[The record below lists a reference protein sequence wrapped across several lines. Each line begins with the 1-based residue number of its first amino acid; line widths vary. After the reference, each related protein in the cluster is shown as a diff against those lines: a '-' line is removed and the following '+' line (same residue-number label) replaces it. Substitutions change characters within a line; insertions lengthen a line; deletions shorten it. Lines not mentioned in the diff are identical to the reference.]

1 MSKPVP
7 VASHSLSLSNP
18 ESYEKVEENAT
29 IQLSPDHAEG
39 DVDASSCEIIADENN
54 KRSDTLPQEAY
65 LRHAA
70 TGGRYMRA
78 IKRIAVIGATG
89 RLGAPVAAEL
99 AKTFQVRAI
108 VRSPAKARK
117 MLPTNVEIV
126 QRDLLNVPGLR
137 FALGGMD
144 AIYLN
149 LATETVDL
157 NLPFYEEREGVQN
170 VITAAQGLDI
180 QYIGKIGALGA
191 YPPALENLR
200 DNMVPNVIR
209 MEGHKIIAES
219 GIPHTF
225 FAPTHFME
233 LLPNM
238 IDNHTLQWIGNT
250 EVKVYWISVA
260 DYARQVMKAFKNA
273 GAMPEHCPVQ
283 GPRAISVREAMEL
296 FVENYDPTLKIRVA
310 PLWVIRL
317 IGLFNSKMKF
327 VAHLFAY
334 FGNHEDPFYAEN
346 TWKELGKPT
355 TTLEMFSRA
364 LRESRAA
371 A

>member
-1 MSKPVP
+1 M
-7 VASHSLSLSNP
+7 
-18 ESYEKVEENAT
+18 
-29 IQLSPDHAEG
+29 
-39 DVDASSCEIIADENN
+39 
-54 KRSDTLPQEAY
+54 RS
-65 LRHAA
+65 
-70 TGGRYMRA
+70 

-99 AKTFQVRAI
+99 AKTFRVRAI
-108 VRSPAKARK
+108 VRSPDKAIE
-117 MLPTNVEIV
+117 MLPTDVEIV
-126 QRDLLNVPGLR
+126 RGDLRNVPGLHS
-137 FALGGMD
+137 ALGGMD
-144 AIYLN
+144 AINLN

-170 VITAAQGLDI
+170 VIGAAQGLDI

-191 YPPALENLR
+191 YPPALKNIR

-250 EVKVYWISVA
+250 EVKVCWISVV
-260 DYARQVMKAFKNA
+260 DYARQVAKAFENT

-283 GPRAISVREAMEL
+283 GPWPISVRQAMEQ

-310 PLWVIRL
+310 PLWVIGL
-317 IGLFNSKMKF
+317 IGLFNPKMKF

-334 FGNHEDPFYAEN
+334 FGNHEDPFYAEK
-346 TWKELGKPT
+346 TWEELGKPT
-355 TTLEMFSRA
+355 TTLEIFSRA

-371 A
+371 T